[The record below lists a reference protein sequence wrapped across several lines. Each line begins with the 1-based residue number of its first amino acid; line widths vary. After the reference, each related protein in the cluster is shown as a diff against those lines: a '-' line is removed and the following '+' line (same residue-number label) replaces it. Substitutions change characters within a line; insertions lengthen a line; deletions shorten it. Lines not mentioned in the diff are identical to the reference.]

1 MKIVALGSRAF
12 VSGFMLSGVN
22 GIQVSSS
29 PEALQQIQSLVNDKE
44 IGLVLISNDI
54 SGDISDQITD
64 IRSEHP
70 IPLIYEIPAPG
81 TKAESVDYRELIK
94 KVLKM

>member
-22 GIQVSSS
+22 GMPVSDSSS
-29 PEALQQIQSLVNDKE
+29 ALQKVKSLVNDKE
-44 IGLVLISNDI
+44 VGLILISNDI
-54 SGDISDQITD
+54 FESIDDEITD
-64 IRSEHP
+64 IRSAHP
-70 IPLIYEIPAPG
+70 IPLIYQIPNPG
-81 TKAESVDYRELIK
+81 SKMEEVDYRALIK